1 MKKLIPAILT
11 LAFTIST
18 VSLSV
23 GCSGDAPA
31 DPNATNLDEDKK
43 VEGTTED
50 KGGEDADGVNEN
62 PANADFNED
71 GTPKN
76 PDPPKED

>member
-11 LAFTIST
+11 LGFTIST

-31 DPNATNLDEDKK
+31 DPNATNLDEDKTA
-43 VEGTTED
+43 EGTVVEE
-50 KGGEDADGVNEN
+50 GEKDGEGVDNN

-71 GTPKN
+71 GTEKN
-76 PDPPKED
+76 PPKKD